1 MASNTVKAIQ
11 LEAHGGPEVLK
22 LVDVEVPPPGPNEVT
37 VRQHAAGLNFI
48 DIYYRTGLYPH
59 PLPHGL
65 GFEGAGV
72 VEAVGSEVAH
82 IKKGDRVA
90 YGQSPLG
97 AYAEMR
103 NVPAANVV
111 KLPKGIGFDEAAAM
125 MLKGLTVQYLFRQT
139 YRLQG
144 HETILFHAAAG
155 GVGLIACQWAKALG
169 VKLIGTVSSPEKA
182 ELAREHGAWQT
193 IDYSREN
200 VVERVLELTGGKKV
214 PVVYDG
220 VGKDTWEISLD
231 CIEPRGLMVSFGN
244 ASGPVT
250 GVNVGILNQKG
261 CLYLT
266 RPSLGIHVNTPEKL
280 KAASD
285 ELFDL
290 VLKKKIRMRIDQR
303 YPLEQ
308 AGEAQT
314 ALASRK
320 TTGATVLTLND

>member
-65 GFEGAGV
+65 GFEGAGI

-111 KLPKGIGFDEAAAM
+111 QLPKGIGFDEAAAM

-144 HETILFHAAAG
+144 NETILFHAAAG
-155 GVGLIACQWAKALG
+155 GVGLIACQWARALG

-220 VGKDTWEISLD
+220 VGKDTWDISLD

-244 ASGPVT
+244 ASGPIT

-261 CLYLT
+261 SLYLT
-266 RPSLGIHVNTPEKL
+266 RPSLAIHVNTPAKL

-308 AGEAQT
+308 AADAQA

-320 TTGATVLTLND
+320 TTGATVLTLDN